1 MLSSP
6 LRDVVLDY
14 ATTTR
19 AFTAQAVALLGSLA
33 AKTANAERWRDGIAS
48 IGQELLSLQVQ
59 VASQADGYLD
69 AVLDAQ
75 HADIDSEGE
84 VLAAAWL
91 DFVDGGGSLLA
102 NLVFAPN
109 SLRRRGMDAAV
120 LREQMLDLTETIVI
134 GAMQDT
140 GRSSAQ
146 AAMQARPAV
155 RGYTRMLQQPSCA
168 RCVVLAGRVYRR
180 ATPFKRHPHC
190 DCRHIPAAED
200 SGDFTTSARGYF
212 KRLSQSE
219 QDRTFTAAGAQAIRD
234 GADINQVV
242 NARSGMTQV
251 TAYGREVLVT
261 AEGITIRGL
270 AGQRLAR
277 EGTARNGR
285 YESASTPRLLPDEIY
300 QLADQGGWDR
310 AETLRQLRRFGYI
323 L

>member
-14 ATTTR
+14 ASTTSGL
-19 AFTAQAVALLGSLA
+19 TAQAVSLLDALPS
-33 AKTANAERWRDGIAS
+33 KTVNAERWRDGIAS
-48 IGQELLSLQVQ
+48 IGQDLLSLQVQ
-59 VASQADGYLD
+59 VAQQADGYLD

-75 HADIDSEGE
+75 RADTDSEGD

-109 SLRRRGMDAAV
+109 SLRQRGMDAAV
-120 LREQMLDLTETIVI
+120 LREQMLTLTETIVI

-146 AAMQARPAV
+146 AAMQTRPAV
-155 RGYTRMLQQPSCA
+155 RGYARMLRPPSCA
-168 RCVVLAGRVYRR
+168 RCAVLAGRVYRR

-200 SGDFTTSARGYF
+200 SGDFTTSARSYF

-219 QDRTFTAAGAQAIRD
+219 QDRVFTAAGAQAIRD

-242 NARSGMTQV
+242 NASRGMYTANAYGTSVKATREGV
-251 TAYGREVLVT
+251 TA
-261 AEGITIRGL
+261 RG
-270 AGQRLAR
+270 AASRRLAAQG
-277 EGTARNGR
+277 GTFKR
-285 YESASTPRLLPDEIY
+285 TPRLRPESIY
-300 QLADQGGWDR
+300 QLAGDDR
-310 AETLRQLRRFGYI
+310 TQALRLLERFGY
-323 L
+323 LTT